1 MRKIMTVFGTRPEA
15 IKMAPLVKALE
26 KDSVLEPIIVVTAQH
41 REMLDSVLKTFNIK
55 PHHDLNIMKKGQS
68 LSEITAR
75 SIIQLEQI
83 MKKECPD
90 MVLVHGD
97 TTTTFSGA
105 LAAFYNHTSVGHV
118 EAGLRSG
125 NKYAPFPEEVNRQMV
140 SNIADLHFAPTI
152 GARHNLIQENK
163 DRRSIVI
170 TGNTAID
177 TLNFTINK
185 NYTSEL
191 IEKHKNKRIVLLT
204 VHRRENIGKPME
216 HIFKAVRDIVDTI
229 EDVVVVFPLH
239 MNPEVRKLSYTY
251 LENHPSIELI
261 EPLDVVDFHNF
272 ANQAYLILTDSGGIQ
287 EEAPSLNKPVLV
299 LRDVTERIEGVEAG
313 TLKVIGT
320 EYNNVYQE
328 IRKLLT
334 NKKVYNNMAHAQNP
348 YGDGKASER
357 ICESIKYYLGITKE
371 IPKEFEKSKNY

>member
-26 KDSVLEPIIVVTAQH
+26 KDSMLEPIIVVTAQH
-41 REMLDSVLKTFNIK
+41 REMLDSVLKTFNIT
-55 PHHDLNIMKKGQS
+55 PHYDLNIMKKGQT

-105 LAAFYNHTSVGHV
+105 LAAFYNHTSVGHI

-125 NKYAPFPEEVNRQMV
+125 NKYAPFPEEINRQMV

-152 GARHNLIQENK
+152 GAKHNLIQENK
-163 DRRSIVI
+163 DKTSIVI

-191 IEKHKNKRIVLLT
+191 IEKHKNKKIVLLT

-216 HIFKAVRDIVDTI
+216 HIFKAVRGIVEDI

-239 MNPEVRKLSYTY
+239 MNPEVRKLSYAY
-251 LENHPSIELI
+251 LEKHPRVELI

-272 ANQAYLILTDSGGIQ
+272 ANHAYLILTDSGGIQ

-299 LRDVTERIEGVEAG
+299 LRDVTERPEGVEAG

-320 EYNNVYQE
+320 EYTHVYQE
-328 IRKLLT
+328 IRKLLM
-334 NKKVYNNMAHAQNP
+334 NKQVYNNMAYAQNP

-357 ICESIKYYLGITKE
+357 ICESIKYYLGLTEE
-371 IPKEFEKSKNY
+371 IPKEFEKLKNC

>member
-26 KDSVLEPIIVVTAQH
+26 KDSMLEPIIVVTAQH
-41 REMLDSVLKTFNIK
+41 REMLDSVLKTFNIT
-55 PHHDLNIMKKGQS
+55 PHYDLNIMKKGQT

-105 LAAFYNHTSVGHV
+105 LAAFYNHTSVGHI

-125 NKYAPFPEEVNRQMV
+125 NKYAPFPEEINRQMV

-152 GARHNLIQENK
+152 GAKHNLIQENK
-163 DRRSIVI
+163 DKTSIVI

-177 TLNFTINK
+177 TLNYTINK

-191 IEKHKNKRIVLLT
+191 IEKHKNKKIVLLT

-216 HIFKAVRDIVDTI
+216 HIFKAVRDIVEDI

-239 MNPEVRKLSYTY
+239 MNPEVRKLSYAY
-251 LENHPSIELI
+251 LEKHPRVELI

-272 ANQAYLILTDSGGIQ
+272 ANHAYLILTDSGGIQ

-299 LRDVTERIEGVEAG
+299 LRDVTERPEGVEAG

-320 EYNNVYQE
+320 EYRHVYQE
-328 IRKLLT
+328 IRKLLM
-334 NKKVYNNMAHAQNP
+334 NKQVYNNMAYAQNP

-357 ICESIKYYLGITKE
+357 ICESIKYYLGLTEE
-371 IPKEFEKSKNY
+371 IPKEFEKLKNC

>member
-26 KDSVLEPIIVVTAQH
+26 KDSMLEPIIVVTAQH
-41 REMLDSVLKTFNIK
+41 REMLDSVLKTFNIT
-55 PHHDLNIMKKGQS
+55 PHYDLNIMKKGQT

-105 LAAFYNHTSVGHV
+105 LAAFYNHTSVGHI

-125 NKYAPFPEEVNRQMV
+125 NKYAPFPEEINRQMV

-152 GARHNLIQENK
+152 GAKHNLIQENK
-163 DRRSIVI
+163 DKTSIVI

-191 IEKHKNKRIVLLT
+191 IEKHKNKKIVLLT

-216 HIFKAVRDIVDTI
+216 HIFKAVRDIVEDI

-239 MNPEVRKLSYTY
+239 MNPEVRKLSYAY
-251 LENHPSIELI
+251 LEKHPRVELI

-272 ANQAYLILTDSGGIQ
+272 ANHAYLILTDSGGIQ

-299 LRDVTERIEGVEAG
+299 LRDVTERPEGVEAE

-320 EYNNVYQE
+320 EYTHVYQE
-328 IRKLLT
+328 IRKLLM
-334 NKKVYNNMAHAQNP
+334 NKQVYNNMAYAQNP

-357 ICESIKYYLGITKE
+357 ICESIKYYLGLTEE
-371 IPKEFEKSKNY
+371 IPKEFEKLKNC

>member
-26 KDSVLEPIIVVTAQH
+26 KDSMLEPIIVVTAQH
-41 REMLDSVLKTFNIK
+41 REMLDSVLKTFNIT
-55 PHHDLNIMKKGQS
+55 PHYDLNIMKKGQT

-105 LAAFYNHTSVGHV
+105 LAAFYNHTSVGHI

-125 NKYAPFPEEVNRQMV
+125 NKYAPFPEEINRQMV

-152 GARHNLIQENK
+152 GAKHNLIQENK
-163 DRRSIVI
+163 DKTSIVI

-191 IEKHKNKRIVLLT
+191 IEKHKNKKIVLLT

-216 HIFKAVRDIVDTI
+216 HIFKAVRDIVEDI

-239 MNPEVRKLSYTY
+239 MNPEVRKLSYAY
-251 LENHPSIELI
+251 LEKHPRVELI

-272 ANQAYLILTDSGGIQ
+272 ANHAYLILTDSGGIQ

-299 LRDVTERIEGVEAG
+299 LRDVTERPEGVEAG

-320 EYNNVYQE
+320 EYTHVYQE
-328 IRKLLT
+328 IRKLLM
-334 NKKVYNNMAHAQNP
+334 NKQVYNNMAYAQNP

-357 ICESIKYYLGITKE
+357 ICESIKYYLELTEE
-371 IPKEFEKSKNY
+371 IPKEFEKLKNC

>member
-26 KDSVLEPIIVVTAQH
+26 KDSMLEPIIVVTAQH
-41 REMLDSVLKTFNIK
+41 REMLDSVLKTFNIT
-55 PHHDLNIMKKGQS
+55 PHYDLNIMKKGQT

-105 LAAFYNHTSVGHV
+105 LAAFYNHTSVGHI

-125 NKYAPFPEEVNRQMV
+125 NKYAPFPEEINRQMV

-152 GARHNLIQENK
+152 GAKHNLIQENK
-163 DRRSIVI
+163 DKTSIVI

-191 IEKHKNKRIVLLT
+191 IEKHKNKKIVLLT

-216 HIFKAVRDIVDTI
+216 HIFKAVRDIVEDI

-239 MNPEVRKLSYTY
+239 MNPEVRKLSYAY
-251 LENHPSIELI
+251 LEKHPRVELI

-272 ANQAYLILTDSGGIQ
+272 ANHAYLILTDSGGIQ

-299 LRDVTERIEGVEAG
+299 LRDVTERPEGVEAG

-320 EYNNVYQE
+320 EYRHVYQE
-328 IRKLLT
+328 IRKLLM
-334 NKKVYNNMAHAQNP
+334 NKQVYNNMAYAQNP

-357 ICESIKYYLGITKE
+357 ICESIKYYLGLTEE
-371 IPKEFEKSKNY
+371 IPKEFEKLKNC